1 MARIWKPP
9 KTGVLYWR
17 RAVRAPLR
25 SKLGWELKRTLET
38 KDWKEARKLYPEMAA
53 CAELRLASAEAPVR
67 LTDRQVPGLAG
78 EGYRRQWG
86 RPGRAGE
93 HLI

>member
-67 LTDRQVPGLAG
+67 LTDRQVSPGSPAKG
-78 EGYRRQWG
+78 IGASGGDPDE
-86 RPGRAGE
+86 PVST
-93 HLI
+93 